1 MTVKDNMSQISEMGN
16 KSFERMNALGELNL
30 KVWEKLAARQMETA
44 NLMMEQSA
52 RQVKLATESKGYTEF
67 VQGQVE
73 LAKEVSERMMAEA
86 QNTMQLAN
94 QVRDE
99 YRAWFERGVADVT
112 AEVRKAS
119 STD

>member
-1 MTVKDNMSQISEMGN
+1 
-16 KSFERMNALGELNL
+16 
-30 KVWEKLAARQMETA
+30 
-44 NLMMEQSA
+44 
-52 RQVKLATESKGYTEF
+52 
-67 VQGQVE
+67 
-73 LAKEVSERMMAEA
+73 MMAEA

-99 YRAWFERGVADVT
+99 YRAWLERGVADVT